1 MGMESCF
8 PFGSE
13 PFNMFIDFLL
23 FFSVSLSLYTF
34 TFSLRFQGKTD
45 SQRNLCPG
53 QVRPC
58 MAIIPAIQNTKV

>member
-1 MGMESCF
+1 
-8 PFGSE
+8 
-13 PFNMFIDFLL
+13 MFIDFLL

-45 SQRNLCPG
+45 SQWNLCPG